1 MTGKPFLDT
10 NVVAYA
16 LTNELRKKAI
26 AEELLLGKPCIS
38 IQVVNELVS
47 ACIRKLGYSREAAI
61 AAGRMAMQLCDV
73 LPLDGGDVE
82 QAFQLSER
90 YGFSHWDALILA
102 AAIRHGCGV
111 VLSEDMQHG
120 QNIVGNLRIDNPFK
134 Q

>member
-47 ACIRKLGYSREAAI
+47 VCIRKLGYSREAAI

-82 QAFQLSER
+82 QSFPAQ
-90 YGFSHWDALILA
+90 
-102 AAIRHGCGV
+102 
-111 VLSEDMQHG
+111 
-120 QNIVGNLRIDNPFK
+120 
-134 Q
+134 